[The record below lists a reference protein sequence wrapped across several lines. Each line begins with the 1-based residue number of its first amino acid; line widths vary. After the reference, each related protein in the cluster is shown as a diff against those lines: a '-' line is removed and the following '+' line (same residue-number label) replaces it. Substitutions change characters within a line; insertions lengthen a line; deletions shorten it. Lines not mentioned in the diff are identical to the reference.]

1 MTLALFF
8 AQLLNGFQLGVL
20 LFLLSAGLTLVLG
33 IMRFINLAH
42 GSLFMVGAYF
52 AVTTYEATQS
62 FVLAGLVAIAGAL
75 LLGAALERMLIAKL
89 YSRDHLYQVLATF
102 GLILVFNELAR
113 IIWGQTPIFLNVP
126 DVLSGTVNLFGF
138 EYPAYRFAIITV
150 GLLVG
155 VALYI
160 VIHRTRIG
168 MLIRAGASDAEMVA
182 ALGVNIRLINTAVFA
197 AAAALAGVAGV
208 MAAPI
213 LSVQPGMGEPILILT
228 LVVIVTGGIGSIRG
242 AFYGA
247 LIVGVI
253 DTIGRSFLP
262 AILRE
267 VFERSVAQAA
277 GPAVSSMLIYLLMAV
292 VLYARPSGLFPAK
305 GRRDNVVSAHALIA
319 PSVVPAWRSFAGL
332 GIPAI
337 IFLAF
342 AAVPMASLAH
352 ESYILSLVTR
362 VMIVAIAALA
372 LDLLVGYGAMISFGH
387 AAFVGLGAYAAG
399 ILSSHGIGEALVAL
413 PAALLLAAAFAYLT
427 GLVILRT
434 RGVYFIMITLA
445 FSQMVFFIGTSL
457 APYGGD
463 DGMTLSARN
472 TVAGFAL
479 FAGDTAFYYVVLAFL
494 IASYLLCRSIVGSRF
509 GRVLRGIKENPTRM
523 ETLGYR
529 VFRYQLAAYV
539 IAGALAGL
547 SGYLLANV
555 TEFVSPAYMSWQ
567 RSGELIIMLVMGGI
581 GSLYGA
587 ILGTVVYL
595 LSEEWLSSFTEH
607 WKVIFGPILV
617 LLILFFPR
625 GLGGIIT
632 DLTRRLRRD

>member
-75 LLGAALERMLIAKL
+75 LLGAALERTLIAKL

-213 LSVQPGMGEPILILT
+213 LSVRPGMGEPILILT

-292 VLYARPSGLFPAK
+292 VLALRPSGLFPVK
-305 GRRDNVVSAHALIA
+305 
-319 PSVVPAWRSFAGL
+319 
-332 GIPAI
+332 
-337 IFLAF
+337 
-342 AAVPMASLAH
+342 
-352 ESYILSLVTR
+352 
-362 VMIVAIAALA
+362 
-372 LDLLVGYGAMISFGH
+372 
-387 AAFVGLGAYAAG
+387 
-399 ILSSHGIGEALVAL
+399 HG
-413 PAALLLAAAFAYLT
+413 
-427 GLVILRT
+427 
-434 RGVYFIMITLA
+434 
-445 FSQMVFFIGTSL
+445 
-457 APYGGD
+457 
-463 DGMTLSARN
+463 
-472 TVAGFAL
+472 
-479 FAGDTAFYYVVLAFL
+479 
-494 IASYLLCRSIVGSRF
+494 
-509 GRVLRGIKENPTRM
+509 
-523 ETLGYR
+523 
-529 VFRYQLAAYV
+529 
-539 IAGALAGL
+539 
-547 SGYLLANV
+547 
-555 TEFVSPAYMSWQ
+555 
-567 RSGELIIMLVMGGI
+567 
-581 GSLYGA
+581 
-587 ILGTVVYL
+587 
-595 LSEEWLSSFTEH
+595 
-607 WKVIFGPILV
+607 
-617 LLILFFPR
+617 
-625 GLGGIIT
+625 
-632 DLTRRLRRD
+632 